1 MVCGLGLGFRVKGL
15 GFRAQGL
22 RFMVYGLNPG
32 FQTRTPYKG
41 ILLGLSP

>member
-1 MVCGLGLGFRVKGL
+1 
-15 GFRAQGL
+15 
-22 RFMVYGLNPG
+22 MVYGLNPG